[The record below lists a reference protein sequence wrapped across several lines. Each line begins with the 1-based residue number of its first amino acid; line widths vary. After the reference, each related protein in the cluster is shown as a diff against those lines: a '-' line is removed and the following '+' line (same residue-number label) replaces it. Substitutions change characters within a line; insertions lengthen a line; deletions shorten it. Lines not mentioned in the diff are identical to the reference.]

1 MWERIGNCFN
11 VPQGR
16 RKRVK
21 EFEEEK
27 EILFLVRYLVL
38 TSAAAIHF
46 LPFFPGTEGA
56 KPIFLGS
63 YLGEE

>member
-1 MWERIGNCFN
+1 M
-11 VPQGR
+11 
-16 RKRVK
+16 RVK
-21 EFEEEK
+21 EFGEEK

-38 TSAAAIHF
+38 TSAGAIHF
-46 LPFFPGTEGA
+46 LPFFPGIEGA

>member
-1 MWERIGNCFN
+1 M
-11 VPQGR
+11 
-16 RKRVK
+16 RVK
-21 EFEEEK
+21 EFGEEK

-38 TSAAAIHF
+38 TSVAAIHF
-46 LPFFPGTEGA
+46 LPFFHGTEGA